1 MGDRLLRKLP
11 RHEKRR
17 KLDLPGAALIIAA
30 SGACMFVITAGGK
43 AYPWTSPEI
52 LAIAGASALAWA
64 AFVHRQVTTPEPLI
78 PLHIVKSKIV
88 MAAIGASAFGW
99 GAIIGLNLYLPL
111 YLQYVQGMSPAQS
124 GVQLIALM
132 MTVNLGALMGSLA
145 SSKME
150 RYKLYP
156 IVTNVLCVAAMAWL
170 AWRTDTVT
178 TLEFQLALVFIGLGF
193 GPMAPIITVVV
204 QNSVRMS
211 DLGAATSTLSFGR
224 GLFAAMLIAVLGAVV
239 LPVIGPQAALAGA
252 AADRDTIVAAFRT
265 LFWLTTASFALS
277 LISFILIEEKPL
289 QTSNEDRRG

>member
-1 MGDRLLRKLP
+1 MGVVFCATAPLGILSIILGDRLLRRLP
-11 RHEKRR
+11 RNEKRR

-30 SGACMFVITAGGK
+30 SAAGMFVITAGGK
-43 AYPWTSPEI
+43 AYAWSSPQI
-52 LAIAGASALAWA
+52 LGIAAVSALAWA
-64 AFVHRQVTTPEPLI
+64 AFVHRQITTPEPLI

-111 YLQYVQGMSPAQS
+111 YLQYVQGMTPAQA

-145 SSKME
+145 SSRME

-156 IVTNVLCVAAMAWL
+156 IITNVLCVAAMAWL
-170 AWRTDTVT
+170 AWRTDTIT
-178 TLEFQLALVFIGLGF
+178 PLEFQIVLVLVGLGF

-204 QNSVRMS
+204 QNSVKLS

-224 GLFAAMLIAVLGAVV
+224 GLFAAILISVLGAVV
-239 LPVIGPQAALAGA
+239 LQVLGPQSALAGA
-252 AADRDTIVAAFRT
+252 PRAGRP
-265 LFWLTTASFALS
+265 SSALS
-277 LISFILIEEKPL
+277 GSC
-289 QTSNEDRRG
+289 SG